1 MQAATR
7 AFGIQMAEKDIED
20 LISSRGKNVNQK
32 GIDYSVFEHVMQLKL
47 NNRGS
52 KQEITRIFNIL
63 DVENK
68 GRLTLNG
75 LKKVVSEIGSGGTN
89 KARTYRTKT

>member
-1 MQAATR
+1 
-7 AFGIQMAEKDIED
+7 MADKDIEE

-68 GRLTLNG
+68 GRLTLTG
-75 LKKVVSEIGSGGTN
+75 LKKVAAEIGRREGN
-89 KARTYRTKT
+89 QARTYRNKT